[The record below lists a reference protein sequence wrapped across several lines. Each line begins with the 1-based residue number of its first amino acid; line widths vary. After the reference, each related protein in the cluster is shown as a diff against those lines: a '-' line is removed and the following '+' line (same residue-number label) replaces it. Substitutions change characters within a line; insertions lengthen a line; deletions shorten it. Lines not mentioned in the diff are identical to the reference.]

1 MLDNCDYIDYIYNV
15 TIRTLL
21 RGMAMTVNVG
31 VREAKINLS
40 KLLRR
45 VMRGQEIIITDR
57 GKPVGKI
64 VAVPQDDLSL
74 AERIKRM
81 EEQGLLGPVRKGGAI
96 RLPPPLPARKGVAQE
111 FLQEDRGA

>member
-1 MLDNCDYIDYIYNV
+1 M
-15 TIRTLL
+15 T
-21 RGMAMTVNVG
+21 MTVNVG

-40 KLLRR
+40 KLLKR
-45 VMRGQEIIITDR
+45 VMRGQEVIITDR

-64 VAVPQDDLSL
+64 VPVPQDDLSL

-81 EEQGLLGPVRKGGAI
+81 EEQGSLGPMRKGGAI
-96 RLPPPLPARKGVAQE
+96 RLPPLPARKGVAQE